1 MWRAECRIPLSTCK
15 RESVAF
21 IALGANLPGRTG
33 APPLATCQRA
43 AAALDGLTGWRL
55 DALSRW
61 YATTPVPS
69 VPGVPRFV
77 NGIARLSGRGTPEAL
92 LAGLQALEAA
102 AGRERPYPNAP
113 RVLDLDIIAIDGL
126 LRDMPALVLPHPR
139 AHLRRF
145 VLAPLADVA
154 PDWVH
159 PRLGM
164 GVAALLAALP
174 EEPAGEGLAEPIP
187 VPMLA

>member
-1 MWRAECRIPLSTCK
+1 MTINK
-15 RESVAF
+15 RESTAF
-21 IALGANLPGRTG
+21 IALGANLPGHQG
-33 APPLATCQRA
+33 ASPLAGCRAA
-43 AAALDGLTGWRL
+43 AAALDGLPGWRL
-55 DALSRW
+55 VALSRW
-61 YATTPVPS
+61 YATTPVP
-69 VPGVPRFV
+69 PVPRVPHFV
-77 NGIARLSGRGTPEAL
+77 NGVARLARQGPGPGDPAEL
-92 LAGLQALEAA
+92 LAALQRLEAA

-113 RVLDLDIIAIDGL
+113 RVLDLDIIDLDGL
-126 LRDMPALVLPHPR
+126 LRDDPSLVLPHPR

-187 VPMLA
+187 APLLA